1 MGVGT
6 ACTVY
11 EPVIVLE
18 ALVLTATVV
27 LSLTA
32 YTFYA
37 ARKGHSFSYLGP
49 ILFTGA
55 RLALSSTS
63 VHAWGM
69 KCVRSGWYVRPCQV
83 CVPSPSTVSVLLA

>member
-1 MGVGT
+1 MRVSHFCCLAQTASLSVGVGT

-18 ALVLTATVV
+18 ALVLTATIV

-32 YTFYA
+32 YTFHA
-37 ARKGHSFSYLGP
+37 ARKGYSFSYLGP

-55 RLALSSTS
+55 HPALQQ
-63 VHAWGM
+63 HPLFAALN
-69 KCVRSGWYVRPCQV
+69 
-83 CVPSPSTVSVLLA
+83 VLYPDLFTP